1 MTVGAAALRISD
13 YLAVKDHNKGRHL
26 RVEAYDKIGEVQ
38 RRHAQDEKNKKRNG
52 GEQKCADFSTQR
64 DQKQMEQI
72 SYGTW
77 LSFS

>member
-1 MTVGAAALRISD
+1 MTRLVRCKEGMLRM
-13 YLAVKDHNKGRHL
+13 K
-26 RVEAYDKIGEVQ
+26 KI
-38 RRHAQDEKNKKRNG
+38 KKRNG

-77 LSFS
+77 LSFN